1 MGRSRHVSRRRFL
14 KGSAL
19 ASASALS
26 ILPAAKSAPSQQSQ
40 RQPSRVSTFFDLI
53 RPPDFITATS
63 TLLEHLLVDPRRCG
77 AVMGLPLSSSLL
89 LRHHAVWRSRFPLT
103 NIL

>member
-53 RPPDFITATS
+53 RPPDFITAYENAAGTPLSRSNEVWSGNGITVKLHPTS
-63 TLLEHLLVDPRRCG
+63 TSPRGLVYP
-77 AVMGLPLSSSLL
+77 
-89 LRHHAVWRSRFPLT
+89 T
-103 NIL
+103 